1 MTTPHIPPRIPPTAG
16 GQRIVSISGAPYD
29 GHPAPHMLESL
40 ASIGATHVE
49 PAYIVGYTEPFDE
62 SAFTEARAVEYAR
75 ALADAGIGCHAMSSH
90 IDLGR
95 PDALEVFQGRMRFAA
110 RIGAKVINTNA
121 AARVNEVRFFQ
132 HIEPLAKLAEELDLV
147 IGLENPGDGSDNLLN
162 VAADGPALLAR
173 IGHERV
179 GLNYDAGNTISHR
192 PGVPTAADALAA
204 MALCLHTHI
213 KDVKRTPEGY
223 FFTALGEGEIG
234 CAEIL
239 HGLRTSPSS
248 AAVSLS
254 IEIPMRLH
262 RGANAQPSRAAFR
275 VPLADIEARLKA
287 ALGFVHHHL
296 NLQQESVA

>member
-1 MTTPHIPPRIPPTAG
+1 MITPHIPPRIPPTAH

-29 GHPAPHMLESL
+29 GYPAPHMLESL
-40 ASIGATHVE
+40 ASIGSTHVE

-75 ALADAGIGCHAMSSH
+75 WLADAGIGCHAMSSH

-95 PDALEVFQGRMRFAA
+95 ADALEVFQGRMRFAA

-121 AARVNEVRFFQ
+121 AARANEARFFQ
-132 HIEPLAKLAEELDLV
+132 HIGPLAKLAEELDLV

-162 VAADGPALLAR
+162 VAADGPGLLAR
-173 IGHERV
+173 IGHARV

-239 HGLRTSPSS
+239 HGLRNSP
-248 AAVSLS
+248 VSLS

-262 RGANAQPSRAAFR
+262 RGSNAQPSRSAFR

-287 ALGFVHHHL
+287 ALDFVHHHL
-296 NLQQESVA
+296 NPAEVAA